1 MEFHHPPN
9 FPCILAA
16 TPGFQNLR
24 DLSHRTTG
32 CPRSILVS
40 FLFVFGS
47 FWLAWS
53 TTGCPVLSS
62 TLEIDT
68 VTGEMSLSIRF
79 SRSRVSFPL
88 DVTVGEEDE
97 LEEDVEQFL
106 SCPESVLEVDR
117 SEPDDELVDKPGT
130 TIGTKFSVSHCIRI
144 PFYMRCGF

>member
-1 MEFHHPPN
+1 M
-9 FPCILAA
+9 
-16 TPGFQNLR
+16 
-24 DLSHRTTG
+24 
-32 CPRSILVS
+32 
-40 FLFVFGS
+40 
-47 FWLAWS
+47 AWS

-79 SRSRVSFPL
+79 SRSRVSLPL

-106 SCPESVLEVDR
+106 SCPERVLEVDR
-117 SEPDDELVDKPGT
+117 SEPDDELVEKPGT

-144 PFYMRCGF
+144 PF